1 MTAMPPPVAAGAGN
15 YTPQASPLTASGMRP
30 ISELF
35 NDAGRIIRRAWFPI
49 GVISVVVWLAWFVV
63 AVFVALLMVDQGQL
77 RRAMATLGESW
88 STYPQGNIPRSVST
102 EIGQQFADS
111 LRSDSAVVWTLI
123 AVALI
128 ALAIYASCF
137 QLTAVNRLAMDAA
150 AGQPVAMSN
159 GIRSGFVGGLRLFGY
174 AIMLTAVVVGIFA
187 ALALLITVT
196 ASVPAIAG
204 TIGVVGY
211 LVFLVAAFIVGIRLL
226 PLTAQVVVDRG
237 ALGWSW
243 NASRGKFLAILGRYI
258 LWGIV
263 ASIVANI
270 VLSIVFFPVGLLLS
284 AALASADPG
293 ASLIWIG
300 IAYLLLL
307 PLSMAVSALTM
318 IGVVPIWRDLTNNPK
333 YRAISAE
340 GVPLKTTI

>member
-1 MTAMPPPVAAGAGN
+1 
-15 YTPQASPLTASGMRP
+15 
-30 ISELF
+30 
-35 NDAGRIIRRAWFPI
+35 
-49 GVISVVVWLAWFVV
+49 
-63 AVFVALLMVDQGQL
+63 VF
-77 RRAMATLGESW
+77 
-88 STYPQGNIPRSVST
+88 
-102 EIGQQFADS
+102 
-111 LRSDSAVVWTLI
+111 WTLI

-128 ALAIYASCF
+128 ASAIFASCF

-150 AGQPVAMSN
+150 AGQPVALSN

-196 ASVPAIAG
+196 ASVPAVAG

-211 LVFLVAAFIVGIRLL
+211 LVFLVAVFILSIRLL
-226 PLTAQVVVDRG
+226 PITAQVVVDRG